1 MPKKQEAKPNI
12 IKPTTIKIEK
22 TDPVYTHKSVL
33 VNEVLTYLHPEPNKV
48 YVDAT
53 FGGGGHTRAI
63 LDAEPTCKVIGID
76 WDMEAIEENE
86 PALTKK
92 YGDRLTVLWGNFAH
106 IYKLLKQAKIQ
117 KVDGILA
124 DFGTSQFQIHHKA
137 GFSFQKNTPLDMR
150 MSPAHQRK
158 TATDIVNGYTE
169 QNLAALF
176 FAYGEEAQAKKIA
189 RAIVLARTEKRI
201 TTTGQLV
208 DLIASVMPMH
218 REKRN
223 IHPATKVFQA
233 LRIEVNHELENI
245 SAFLKAAVPF
255 LNPKGRLV
263 CISFHSLE
271 DRIVK
276 NFFKEHSTHDNTG
289 LEILTAKPVTA
300 SPDELLENPS
310 SRSAKIRAALKK

>member
-1 MPKKQEAKPNI
+1 MPENPE
-12 IKPTTIKIEK
+12 KIA
-22 TDPVYTHKSVL
+22 YAHKSVL
-33 VNEVLTYLHPEPNKV
+33 VTEVLRYINPEPHKI

-76 WDMEAIEENE
+76 WDMKAIEENE
-86 PALTKK
+86 PALMAQ

-106 IYKLLKQAKIQ
+106 IYKLLKQAKID

-137 GFSFQKNTPLDMR
+137 GFSFQKDTLLDMR

-158 TATDIVNGYTE
+158 TAADIVNGYTE
-169 QNLAALF
+169 QDLAKLF
-176 FAYGEEAQAKKIA
+176 FSYGEEAQAKKIA

-208 DLIASVMPMH
+208 DLITSIMPVH
-218 REKRN
+218 HEKRT

-245 SAFLKAAVPF
+245 DSFLKAAISF
-255 LNPKGRLV
+255 LNPQGRLV

-276 NFFKEHSTHDNTG
+276 NFFKEHST
-289 LEILTAKPVTA
+289 LEILTPKPVTA
-300 SPDELLENPS
+300 SPEEVQENPS